1 MEKNEKFKH
10 FIVFAV
16 VIFIT
21 LLFTG
26 CKTTEHTDIGS
37 IRETS
42 AFVLG
47 ELESKIDAFDRNVG
61 RAIERSKSI
70 EDEVARLD
78 YLFGEYEQAALRLRE
93 DLRKAKAELEKIQNI
108 YDSSDS
114 DSTVN
119 DSGTSGN
126 NNLKD

>member
-1 MEKNEKFKH
+1 MVKKL
-10 FIVFAV
+10 FILFVAV
-16 VIFIT
+16 CMS
-21 LLFTG
+21 LLLIG
-26 CKTTEHTDIGS
+26 CKTTEHTNIGS
-37 IRETS
+37 IRESS

-47 ELESKIDAFDRNVG
+47 ELESSIEDFDRNVG

-114 DSTVN
+114 DSIAN
-119 DSGTSGN
+119 DSGKSSN
-126 NNLKD
+126 NNTKS

>member
-1 MEKNEKFKH
+1 MVKKYFVL
-10 FIVFAV
+10 FVAV
-16 VIFIT
+16 CMS
-21 LLFTG
+21 LLFIG
-26 CKTTEHTDIGS
+26 CKSAEHTDIGS

-61 RAIERSKSI
+61 RAIKRSKSI

-114 DSTVN
+114 DSIVDDSSSSSN
-119 DSGTSGN
+119 DNTKS
-126 NNLKD
+126 

>member
-1 MEKNEKFKH
+1 MVIKKH

-16 VIFIT
+16 IYCIS
-21 LLFTG
+21 LLFIG
-26 CKTTEHTDIGS
+26 CKSAEHTDIGS
-37 IRETS
+37 IRES
-42 AFVLG
+42 SSFIIG
-47 ELESKIDAFDRNVG
+47 ELESSIYEFDRGVG
-61 RAIERSKSI
+61 RAVERSKSI

-93 DLRKAKAELEKIQNI
+93 DLIKTKAELEKLQNI
-108 YDSSDS
+108 YDNSDS

-119 DSGTSGN
+119 DSSSSGN